1 MQIRARLAF
10 VASAQPFR
18 RQTYELAKK
27 AFYLASRWIRL
38 VTMKKLLFGLLLFG
52 SILGATTAVAA
63 HGGGEIQLA
72 FVPVGPYKMTL
83 WLNPP
88 QPQAQQTMHIT
99 VGLAT
104 PPDDAPM
111 LDAEVEIVVTDAENG
126 RVVLTTHAT
135 TAASINKLFYETDF
149 TLPDPGSYHVTAR
162 VSGPDGGGSAAFA
175 MTVTPASPTNWLLIG
190 FGGLGVLFLLALV
203 RARIVDSE

>member
-1 MQIRARLAF
+1 
-10 VASAQPFR
+10 
-18 RQTYELAKK
+18 
-27 AFYLASRWIRL
+27 
-38 VTMKKLLFGLLLFG
+38 MKNLLLGLLLLGGIF
-52 SILGATTAVAA
+52 GATTAVAA

-111 LDAEVEIVVTDAENG
+111 LDAQVEIVVADAANG
-126 RVVLTTHAT
+126 RVVLTTAAT

-149 TLPDPGSYHVTAR
+149 TLPDSGSYRVIAR
-162 VSGPDGGGSAAFA
+162 VSGPDGSGSAEFA
-175 MTVTPASPTNWLLIG
+175 MTVAPASNTNWLLIG
-190 FGGLGVLFLLALV
+190 LGGLGLLFLLALL
-203 RARIVDSE
+203 RARKVGSELNSE